1 MVQSLA
7 IIGKN
12 EAECKKIEDILLRKT
27 NLSVQRLNDTDEVY
41 DSDLVIVPSLL
52 AKGLEFDVVFI
63 VLLEEEYTLSEIDVK
78 LLYVSMTRALYRL
91 FLFSEKNHGKLFQK
105 VLA

>member
-78 LLYVSMTRALYRL
+78 LLYVSMMRALYRL
-91 FLFSEKNHGKLFQK
+91 FCFLKKIMVSFFKKY
-105 VLA
+105 